1 MLGEHVCVR
10 ANSQPTP
17 RLSVGLSV
25 GRSVGLFVHVC
36 IQVCIPMH
44 AHTQVVGRS
53 RLRGLTSKGLSLLI
67 RCFFWRFRVKDTQ
80 CGCKVMT
87 RQAAADLLP
96 AVRNQHWFFDTELLL
111 RARAAR
117 MRLHER
123 GVLWTD
129 DRDRYHRLCLSL
141 YPVKVHVAVTL
152 CMRADMQMCLHTCI
166 HAYLHTHKRGRARTH
181 TLHVR
186 AVMGAADD

>member
-166 HAYLHTHKRGRARTH
+166 RTNAGERARTH
-181 TLHVR
+181 TLRVR